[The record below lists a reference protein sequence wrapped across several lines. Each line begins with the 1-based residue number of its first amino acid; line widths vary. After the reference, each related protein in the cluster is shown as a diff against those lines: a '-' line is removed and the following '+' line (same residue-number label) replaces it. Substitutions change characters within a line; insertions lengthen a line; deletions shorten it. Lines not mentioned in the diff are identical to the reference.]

1 MRKVIGYWKAW
12 PHFRNASTAKCNGGS
27 SFSALEAEE
36 GPIVLDYIS
45 HPRCSD
51 SQSLRLS
58 FLEKFANGN
67 GQTFANSRF
76 YHSSIQSLQCLLPSS
91 VSVLRWVPP
100 TSVNVDHAG
109 PAFDPRASLLKV
121 SRNFNLAAVS
131 SFSEGG
137 DHRDRSDGTVEGF
150 ASSKSPWFHED
161 RTVVFEKDNGPE
173 ERAGSSLQNGIG
185 TVSRESFYSHIG
197 SNTIS
202 SQTKPQPNWN
212 ERISQN
218 TEAAQQWSLYLN
230 KQRKFRPHSSGLKLF
245 NNIMHSPLYTRCKSL
260 VPGFVPRLICS
271 QKCVNDPA
279 LILLLFSCT
288 FDPIYAYTM
297 EHISCL
303 IG

>member
-1 MRKVIGYWKAW
+1 M
-12 PHFRNASTAKCNGGS
+12 
-27 SFSALEAEE
+27 
-36 GPIVLDYIS
+36 
-45 HPRCSD
+45 
-51 SQSLRLS
+51 
-58 FLEKFANGN
+58 
-67 GQTFANSRF
+67 
-76 YHSSIQSLQCLLPSS
+76 PS
-91 VSVLRWVPP
+91 
-100 TSVNVDHAG
+100 TSVNVDLAG

-121 SRNFNLAAVS
+121 SRNYNLAAVS

-150 ASSKSPWFHED
+150 ASSKSPFFHEG
-161 RTVVFEKDNGPE
+161 RTVVFEKDNESEEKDNEPE

-185 TVSRESFYSHIG
+185 IVSRESFYSHIG

-212 ERISQN
+212 ERRSQN

-230 KQRKFRPHSSGLKLF
+230 KQRKFRSHSSGLKLF

-260 VPGFVPRLICS
+260 VPGLVPRLICS
-271 QKCVNDPA
+271 QKCMNDPA

-297 EHISCL
+297 GHISCL
-303 IG
+303 IGCNHLEINALYVDFKPWRLA